1 MKDENDFRDDIEFKE
16 IPYDEI
22 TYREEGRVGNLIK
35 AESSKITGK
44 AKVTVQHDDL
54 DDVKVIIKKDENDN
68 IREIKFVCS
77 CGQTKS
83 VMLDYSD

>member
-1 MKDENDFRDDIEFKE
+1 MKDENEFREEEEFKE

-22 TYREEGRVGNLIK
+22 TYREEGRVGNLIS
-35 AESSKITGK
+35 AESANIVGK
-44 AKVTVQHDDL
+44 AKITVDHDDL

-83 VMLDYSD
+83 VMLDYSE

>member
-1 MKDENDFRDDIEFKE
+1 MKNEEDFRSDEEFKE

-35 AESSKITGK
+35 AESSNIVGK
-44 AKVTVQHDDL
+44 AKITIDHDDA

-83 VMLDYSD
+83 VMLDYSE